1 MDEVYIVTA
10 RGRRLYLWRAL
21 DQGGDVLD
29 ILVQKRKNKGASVQF
44 FRKLL
49 KIIEVK
55 FLKEYLLI
63 IRLQFWPATSRL
75 SNFTP

>member
-10 RGRRLYLWRAL
+10 RGGRLYLWRAL

-29 ILVQKRKNKGASVQF
+29 ILVQKRKNKGASVRF
-44 FRKLL
+44 FRKLM
-49 KIIEVK
+49 KIIGVK
-55 FLKEYLLI
+55 FLKEYLLL